1 MERRGD
7 GVRIIMRETRELSG
21 KQPEY
26 RVIDNSEVL
35 IIIPAAKLGQSPA
48 RAVITVRS
56 AGQPLPGSDV
66 LALFP
71 NKTTKECSNPFTS
84 PSESS

>member
-7 GVRIIMRETRELSG
+7 GVPIILRETRELSG

-26 RVIDNSEVL
+26 CLIDNSEVL
-35 IIIPAAKLGQSPA
+35 LTIPAAALEQSPA
-48 RAVITVRS
+48 RVVITVRS
-56 AGQPLPGSDV
+56 VGQPLPGSDV

-71 NKTTKECSNPFTS
+71 NKTLGACDHRRKR
-84 PSESS
+84 